1 MRNTILTIPEADSKF
16 RTLTGLNQD
25 EFKDLLEV
33 FNAKVTHKQMH
44 YTNKNVR
51 RAAALFQESRLS
63 SLFGSTKK
71 LWFMLLYMKEN
82 PNQEYHAYLFGI
94 SQSKV
99 SEWISYLTPVLE
111 SSLKELGFVP
121 QLGDTFH
128 YQENEKVSWLLV
140 DVVETLVP
148 RSTDCAV
155 QKEEYSGKKK
165 LHTQKY
171 MAICE
176 ANQKIVYITNGFEGK
191 THDKT
196 IWDDGQ
202 VEIEG
207 GIALLADLG
216 FLGIDKD
223 YENSILPFKK
233 PKDEELEPHKKKV
246 NKDLASLRVKV
257 EHAFA
262 GVKRLKIIRNKIRLK
277 TFEIRETMF
286 RIAVAMHNMRVQYRY
301 MKN

>member
-1 MRNTILTIPEADSKF
+1 MRNTIIPIPKADSKF
-16 RTLTGLNQD
+16 RSLCGLNQA
-25 EFKDLLEV
+25 EFKDLLET
-33 FNAKVTHKQMH
+33 FDAKVNHKQMH

-51 RAAALFQESRLS
+51 RVRPLFKESILS

-71 LWFMLLYMKEN
+71 LWFILLYMKEN
-82 PNQEYHAYLFGI
+82 PNQEYQAYLFGI
-94 SQSKV
+94 CQAKV
-99 SEWISYLTPVLE
+99 SEWISYLAPILE
-111 SSLKELGFVP
+111 SSLSELGFVP
-121 QLGDTFH
+121 QTGDFFH
-128 YQENEKVSWLLV
+128 YKEDETPWLLV

-148 RSTDCAV
+148 RSTDYAV

-165 LHTQKY
+165 THTQKY

-176 ANQKIVYITNGFEGK
+176 PNQKIVYITNGFEGT

-216 FLGIDKD
+216 FLGIDKE
-223 YENSILPFKK
+223 YENAILPFKK
-233 PKDEELEPHKKKV
+233 PKYEELEPHKKKV
-246 NKDLASLRVKV
+246 NKDLASLRVTI
-257 EHAFA
+257 EHTFA

-277 TFEIRETMF
+277 TFEVRERMF

-301 MKN
+301 M

>member
-1 MRNTILTIPEADSKF
+1 MRNTILPIPKADSKF
-16 RTLTGLNQD
+16 RSLCGLNQD
-25 EFKDLLEV
+25 EFKDLLET
-33 FNAKVTHKQMH
+33 FDAKVSHKQMH

-51 RAAALFQESRLS
+51 RTRPLFKESILS

-71 LWFMLLYMKEN
+71 LWFILLYMKEN
-82 PNQEYHAYLFGI
+82 PNQEYHAYLFGMC
-94 SQSKV
+94 QAKV
-99 SEWISYLTPVLE
+99 SEWVSYLAPILE
-111 SSLKELGFVP
+111 SSLSELGFVP
-121 QLGDTFH
+121 QTGDSFH
-128 YQENEKVSWLLV
+128 YKEEETTWLLV

-148 RSTDCAV
+148 RSTDYAV

-165 LHTQKY
+165 THTQKY

-176 ANQKIVYITNGFEGK
+176 PNQKIVYITNGFEGK

-202 VEIEG
+202 VEIDG

-223 YENSILPFKK
+223 YENAILPFKK

-246 NKDLASLRVKV
+246 NKDLASLRVTI
-257 EHAFA
+257 EHSFA

-277 TFEIRETMF
+277 TFEVRERMF

-301 MKN
+301 M

>member
-1 MRNTILTIPEADSKF
+1 MRNTILPLPKADSKF

-25 EFKDLLEV
+25 EFTDLLKV
-33 FNAKVTHKQMH
+33 FDAKVTHKQMF
-44 YTNKNVR
+44 YTNKNIR
-51 RAAALFQESRLS
+51 RSRPLFQESPLS

-82 PNQEYHAYLFGI
+82 PNQAYQGYLFGI

-99 SEWISYLTPVLE
+99 SEWISYLSPVLE
-111 SSLKELGFVP
+111 SSLSALGFTP
-121 QLGDTFH
+121 QVGDRFR
-128 YQENEKVSWLLV
+128 YQENEKTSWLLV

-148 RSTDCAV
+148 RSTDYEN
-155 QKEEYSGKKK
+155 QKDEYSGKKK
-165 LHTQKY
+165 AHTQKY

-176 ANQKIVYITNGFEGK
+176 PNQKIVYITQGFEGK

-207 GIALLADLG
+207 GICLIADLG

-223 YENSILPFKK
+223 YPNAILPFKK
-233 PKDEELEPHKKKV
+233 PKEEELEPHKKKI
-246 NKDLASLRVKV
+246 NKDIASVRVKI

-277 TFEIRETMF
+277 TFQIRETMF
-286 RIAVAMHNMRVQYRY
+286 KMAVALHNMRVQYRY
-301 MKN
+301 MIN

>member
-1 MRNTILTIPEADSKF
+1 MRNTILPIPKADSKF
-16 RTLTGLNQD
+16 RSLTGLNQD
-25 EFKDLLEV
+25 EFKDLLKV
-33 FNAKVTHKQMH
+33 FDVKVTYKQML

-51 RAAALFQESRLS
+51 RAAPRFQESTLS
-63 SLFGSTKK
+63 SLFGSVKK

-94 SQSKV
+94 SQAKV
-99 SEWISYLTPVLE
+99 SEWVSYLSPILE
-111 SSLKELGFVP
+111 SSLSELGFTP
-121 QLGDTFH
+121 QIGDKFC
-128 YQENEKVSWLLV
+128 YKEDEKTSWLLV

-148 RSTDCAV
+148 RSTDYEI
-155 QKEEYSGKKK
+155 QKDEYSGKKK
-165 LHTQKY
+165 THTQKY
-171 MAICE
+171 LAICE
-176 ANQKIVYITNGFEGK
+176 PNQKIVYITHGFEGK

-202 VEIEG
+202 IEIEG
-207 GIALLADLG
+207 GICLLADLG

-223 YENSILPFKK
+223 YENAILPFKK
-233 PKDEELEPHKKKV
+233 PKEEELEPHKKKV

-277 TFEIRETMF
+277 TFEVRERMF

-301 MKN
+301 M